1 MNPNFKIP
9 TETVEL
15 PSKGLL
21 YPKDSPLA
29 SGTIEMKYM
38 TAKEEDILSNTNYM
52 RKGIVLDKLMQSLIV
67 TENFDYND
75 LLIGDKNAIMIAARV
90 LSYGK
95 DYTVNYLGEDIVVDL
110 SKFDNKEVDP
120 EVFKDGKNEFE
131 FKLPKTDNLV
141 KFKLLTH
148 KDQKNIDSELAGLK
162 KLNKDDSSASTT
174 RLKYLITG
182 VNGTTEQKDI
192 REFVDKYL
200 LASDARALRSYYA
213 IIQPDVNMKFTYT
226 DEEGGEEEVDLPI
239 GVDFFWPDTRG

>member
-1 MNPNFKIP
+1 MNPAFKIP

-21 YPKDSPLA
+21 YPKDSPLS

-67 TENFDYND
+67 TENFDYNQ
-75 LLIGDKNAIMIAARV
+75 LLIGDKNAIMIASRV

-110 SKFDNKEVDP
+110 SKFDNKEVK
-120 EVFKDGKNEFE
+120 EELFKDGKNEFE
-131 FKLPKTDNLV
+131 FKLPKTDNLI

-148 KDQKNIDSELAGLK
+148 KDQKDIDNELAGLK
-162 KLNKDDSSASTT
+162 KLNKDDSSSSTT
-174 RLKYLITG
+174 RLKYIITA
-182 VNGTTEQKDI
+182 VNGTTEKKDI

-213 IIQPDVNMKFTYT
+213 QIQPDVDMTFTYT
-226 DEEGGEEEVDLPI
+226 NEDGGEEEVALPI
-239 GVDFFWPDTRG
+239 GLDFFWPDTRL